1 MKEFSKTLLKQ
12 ESALI
17 WIMSLSFI
25 VLAFY
30 CIHEGFTGSLPWLA
44 AMVGFPWTA
53 YGVSQAMYYKKSMK
67 ENTCG
72 GIKYETVMEEA
83 RKINTQYENAAGFD
97 FSMYADG
104 IDPFANVKTSDST
117 YEATENVDE
126 YQI

>member
-1 MKEFSKTLLKQ
+1 MHKPKVEFSKTLLKQ

-30 CIHEGFTGSLPWLA
+30 CIHEGFAGTLPWLA

-53 YGVSQAMYYKKSMK
+53 YGVSQMMYYKKSMS
-67 ENTCG
+67 ENTAG

-83 RKINTQYENAAGFD
+83 RKMTAQYENAGGFD
-97 FSMYADG
+97 FSMFENG
-104 IDPFANVKTSDST
+104 IDPAVIIT

-126 YQI
+126 Y